1 MAAMTIRKLSEQTA
15 VNIKRQ
21 AKANG
26 RSVEAEAR
34 LALEALFGNQPQ
46 VKSVADV
53 IDDWKKRN
61 GGGLNL
67 PQMQRNQDPVE
78 PVECG

>member
-1 MAAMTIRKLSEQTA
+1 MAAMTIRKIAEQTA
-15 VNIKRQ
+15 INIKKQ

-34 LALEALFGNQPQ
+34 MALETLFGSQQP
-46 VKSVADV
+46 VRTVAEV

-61 GGGLNL
+61 GGSLDL
-67 PQMQRNQDPVE
+67 PRIPRNQDPIE
-78 PVECG
+78 PADFE